1 MTEAVSHEQSEQE
14 CVICTVSS
22 TEFIA
27 FNCKHSCCK
36 ECFNKIDKCH
46 MCRAPII
53 INNPMKVIL
62 VFPGNIITAFYFDPC
77 EYYNNERLTSMSN
90 KFLRLV
96 PNVWKYEFESITIRG
111 SAEYDDELMEFL
123 IDNDNV
129 LDDYLNVVLDRYGY
143 DAAQIVYNLDFDK
156 IVSIINLMNYIRYKL
171 IRHDNDRVRDIWLER
186 RYRWRRT
193 MFGSGKADKFLGEY
207 GHRGQVLD

>member
-1 MTEAVSHEQSEQE
+1 
-14 CVICTVSS
+14 
-22 TEFIA
+22 
-27 FNCKHSCCK
+27 
-36 ECFNKIDKCH
+36 
-46 MCRAPII
+46 
-53 INNPMKVIL
+53 
-62 VFPGNIITAFYFDPC
+62 
-77 EYYNNERLTSMSN
+77 MSN

-96 PNVWKYEFESITIRG
+96 PNVWKYVFESITIRG

-143 DAAQIVYNLDFDK
+143 DAAQFVFNLDFDK

-186 RYRWRRT
+186 GYRWRRT
-193 MFGSGKADKFLGEY
+193 MFGSGKADKFPREY